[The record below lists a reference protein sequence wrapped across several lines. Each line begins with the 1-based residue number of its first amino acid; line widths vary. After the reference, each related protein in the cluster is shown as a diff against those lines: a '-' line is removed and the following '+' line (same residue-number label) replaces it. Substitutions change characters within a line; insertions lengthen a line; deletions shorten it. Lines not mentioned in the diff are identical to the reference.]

1 MATIVITTSLMRHS
15 VAFYASTRR
24 PRLLLPQS
32 LIPPVPLNFAP
43 RMMSFLSK
51 VTGSTAVSEDD
62 DVVEGFVCNEAD
74 IGENEMKAFE
84 MDGGKVLLV
93 KQKGQLSA
101 IGNRCSHYGAMLN
114 NGALGDGRVRCPW
127 HGACFNVL
135 TGDIEDFPGQD
146 SLPCFKVT
154 VENGKVK
161 VRAKRSE
168 LQSGKRTR
176 SMVRK
181 TNDDERTFVV
191 VGGGPSGAICAETLR
206 QEGFTGRVVMI
217 NKEPCLPY
225 DRILV
230 SKTMDFELQKKLL
243 RDEKFYEQN
252 EIETMTSTE
261 VTAVN
266 SKDRELSLSNGYKI
280 RYDKIYIATGSKPRK
295 PAIDG
300 VDLPSVYVLRS
311 NDDAKAVNAELGPDK
326 HVVVLGVSFIGLE
339 AAAYCVN
346 KVAKVTVIGRGSVPL
361 KESFGQEVGARVME
375 MFKEKGVEF
384 VMNSGIKRCIGDDDK
399 KLTSVELMD
408 ETIVKAD
415 ICIMGVGSTLYTS
428 FLENS
433 GIELNQNGSIDTNQ
447 YLESNVAGIY
457 VGGDIANAPVYCN
470 NNELATIGHYPLAQ
484 YHGKIAALNMVG
496 KQTELKAVPYF
507 WTMLFGKGFRYTG
520 YGMPHETIIEGDL
533 KQLSFVAFYLDAER
547 KVIGMASCGRDPVVS
562 QFAEFLSQGKTLHA
576 DQLSPDPFAWTKA
589 SA

>member
-1 MATIVITTSLMRHS
+1 MGCTSS
-15 VAFYASTRR
+15 KPNTSDSSNINA
-24 PRLLLPQS
+24 
-32 LIPPVPLNFAP
+32 
-43 RMMSFLSK
+43 K
-51 VTGSTAVSEDD
+51 VTGSTPASQGDYVEDFLC
-62 DVVEGFVCNEAD
+62 EEAD

-84 MDGGKVLLV
+84 LDGGKVLLI

-101 IGNRCSHYGAMLN
+101 IGNKCSHYGALLST
-114 NGALGDGRVRCPW
+114 GALGDGRVRCPW

-146 SLPCFKVT
+146 SLPCFNVT
-154 VENGKVK
+154 VESGKVK

-168 LQSGKRTR
+168 LQSGKRTKP
-176 SMVRK
+176 MARK
-181 TNDDERTFVV
+181 ADDDERTFVV
-191 VGGGPSGAICAETLR
+191 VGGGPSGAICAENLR
-206 QEGFTGRVVMI
+206 QEGFTGRVVLI

-230 SKTMDFELQKKLL
+230 SKTMDFELKKKLL

-252 EIETMTSTE
+252 EIETITNTE
-261 VTAVN
+261 VTTVN
-266 SKDRELSLSNGYKI
+266 CENRELSLSNGYKI
-280 RYDKIYIATGSKPRK
+280 KYDKLYIATGSKPRK

-300 VDLPSVYVLRS
+300 ADLPSVHVLRS

-375 MFKEKGVEF
+375 MFKQKGVEF

-408 ETIVKAD
+408 GTILKAD

-433 GIELNQNGSIDTNQ
+433 GLKLNQNGSIDTNQ
-447 YLESNVAGIY
+447 YLESNVTGIY

-484 YHGKIAALNMVG
+484 YHGKIAAMNMVG
-496 KQTELKAVPYF
+496 KKIELKAVPYF

-520 YGMPHETIIEGDL
+520 YGVPHETIIEGDL
-533 KQLSFVAFYLDAER
+533 ENLSFVAFYLNSER
-547 KVIGMASCGRDPVVS
+547 KVIGMASCGRDPIVS
-562 QFAEFLSQGKTLHA
+562 QFAEFLSQGKTLYA
-576 DQLSPDPFAWTKA
+576 DQLCPDPFAWAKA

>member
-1 MATIVITTSLMRHS
+1 MKEVAT
-15 VAFYASTRR
+15 
-24 PRLLLPQS
+24 
-32 LIPPVPLNFAP
+32 
-43 RMMSFLSK
+43 K

>member
-1 MATIVITTSLMRHS
+1 MGCTSS
-15 VAFYASTRR
+15 KAKPSDDSNIIA
-24 PRLLLPQS
+24 
-32 LIPPVPLNFAP
+32 
-43 RMMSFLSK
+43 K

>member
-1 MATIVITTSLMRHS
+1 
-15 VAFYASTRR
+15 
-24 PRLLLPQS
+24 
-32 LIPPVPLNFAP
+32 
-43 RMMSFLSK
+43 MMSFLSK

>member
-1 MATIVITTSLMRHS
+1 MGCTSS
-15 VAFYASTRR
+15 KPKPSDDSNIIA
-24 PRLLLPQS
+24 
-32 LIPPVPLNFAP
+32 
-43 RMMSFLSK
+43 K

>member
-1 MATIVITTSLMRHS
+1 
-15 VAFYASTRR
+15 
-24 PRLLLPQS
+24 
-32 LIPPVPLNFAP
+32 
-43 RMMSFLSK
+43 
-51 VTGSTAVSEDD
+51 
-62 DVVEGFVCNEAD
+62 
-74 IGENEMKAFE
+74 MKAFE

>member
-1 MATIVITTSLMRHS
+1 MGCTSSKPKPSDDSNMI
-15 VAFYASTRR
+15 A
-24 PRLLLPQS
+24 
-32 LIPPVPLNFAP
+32 
-43 RMMSFLSK
+43 K
-51 VTGSTAVSEDD
+51 VTGSTPVSEDD
-62 DVVEGFVCNEAD
+62 DVVEGFVCDEAD

-101 IGNRCSHYGAMLN
+101 IGNKCSHYGALLN

-176 SMVRK
+176 PMVRK

-280 RYDKIYIATGSKPRK
+280 KYDKIYIATGSKPRK
-295 PAIDG
+295 PAIGG

-311 NDDAKAVNAELGPDK
+311 NDDAKAVNASLGPDK

-384 VMNSGIKRCIGDDDK
+384 AMNSGIKRCIGDDDK

-408 ETIVKAD
+408 GTILKAD

-433 GIELNQNGSIDTNQ
+433 GLKLNQNGSIDTNQ

>member
-1 MATIVITTSLMRHS
+1 MGCTSS
-15 VAFYASTRR
+15 KPKPSDDSNIIA
-24 PRLLLPQS
+24 
-32 LIPPVPLNFAP
+32 
-43 RMMSFLSK
+43 K

-74 IGENEMKAFE
+74 IGENEMKAIE

-176 SMVRK
+176 PMVRK

-280 RYDKIYIATGSKPRK
+280 RYDKMYIATGSKPRK

-408 ETIVKAD
+408 GTIVKAD

-562 QFAEFLSQGKTLHA
+562 QFAEFLSQGKTLHS